1 MPLIIITLTLTLI
14 VIFMQTCMNY
24 HNILINF
31 TCEHFSFSKLNV
43 IEPINKVVKQTE
55 FLLVMLYSGIL
66 LLIGSTYNV
75 AFIDFFFIYA
85 EI

>member
-1 MPLIIITLTLTLI
+1 MGYFQFFNIKL
-14 VIFMQTCMNY
+14 NY
-24 HNILINF
+24 HILTKYTKTTKI
-31 TCEHFSFSKLNV
+31 L
-43 IEPINKVVKQTE
+43 KQTE